1 MDSGALLLLWL
12 PDVITN
18 TLMGKEKMMLNCKSR
33 FPLNFDLNLI
43 QQ

>member
-1 MDSGALLLLWL
+1 MDNGALLLLWL

-18 TLMGKEKMMLNCKSR
+18 TLMGKERMMLNHKSR
-33 FPLNFDLNLI
+33 LPLNFDLNLT

>member
-18 TLMGKEKMMLNCKSR
+18 TLMGKERMILNCKPR
-33 FPLNFDLNLI
+33 LPLNFDLNLT